1 MYIPDIQ
8 KDIQKI
14 YFDLE
19 IIAFDLVSLDT
30 RFYLERILVIGYQYD
45 KNTLKISN
53 TTKTELFE
61 LISFQSDQ
69 KIWQKYCRADLSS
82 LSDPLAYWLSISV
95 LTRGFLGI

>member
-45 KNTLKISN
+45 N
-53 TTKTELFE
+53 
-61 LISFQSDQ
+61 
-69 KIWQKYCRADLSS
+69 KYSQDFRYYYDRVVRADL
-82 LSDPLAYWLSISV
+82 LSE
-95 LTRGFLGI
+95 

>member
-19 IIAFDLVSLDT
+19 TIAFDLVSLDT

-69 KIWQKYCRADLSS
+69 KI
-82 LSDPLAYWLSISV
+82 
-95 LTRGFLGI
+95 

>member
-69 KIWQKYCRADLSS
+69 KI
-82 LSDPLAYWLSISV
+82 
-95 LTRGFLGI
+95 

>member
-1 MYIPDIQ
+1 MQTNIE
-8 KDIQKI
+8 KI
-14 YFDLE
+14 YSDFE
-19 IIAFDLVSLDT
+19 KIAFQLVPLDT

-69 KIWQKYCRADLSS
+69 KIWQKYYRADLSCDA
-82 LSDPLAYWLSISV
+82 DPLNPLTCWLSISL
-95 LTRGFLGI
+95 LTRGFWAFK

>member
-19 IIAFDLVSLDT
+19 TIAFDLVSLDT

-45 KNTLKISN
+45 N
-53 TTKTELFE
+53 
-61 LISFQSDQ
+61 
-69 KIWQKYCRADLSS
+69 KYSQDFRYYYDRVVRADFLSE
-82 LSDPLAYWLSISV
+82 
-95 LTRGFLGI
+95 

>member
-19 IIAFDLVSLDT
+19 IIAFGLVSLDT

-69 KIWQKYCRADLSS
+69 KI
-82 LSDPLAYWLSISV
+82 
-95 LTRGFLGI
+95 

>member
-45 KNTLKISN
+45 N
-53 TTKTELFE
+53 
-61 LISFQSDQ
+61 
-69 KIWQKYCRADLSS
+69 KYSQDFRYYYDRVVRADFLSE
-82 LSDPLAYWLSISV
+82 
-95 LTRGFLGI
+95 

>member
-19 IIAFDLVSLDT
+19 TIAFDLVSLDT

-45 KNTLKISN
+45 N
-53 TTKTELFE
+53 
-61 LISFQSDQ
+61 
-69 KIWQKYCRADLSS
+69 KYSQDFRYYYDRVVRADL
-82 LSDPLAYWLSISV
+82 LSE
-95 LTRGFLGI
+95 

>member
-1 MYIPDIQ
+1 MVQSIQKFMYIPDIQ

-45 KNTLKISN
+45 N
-53 TTKTELFE
+53 
-61 LISFQSDQ
+61 
-69 KIWQKYCRADLSS
+69 KYSQDFRYYYDRVVRADL
-82 LSDPLAYWLSISV
+82 LSE
-95 LTRGFLGI
+95 